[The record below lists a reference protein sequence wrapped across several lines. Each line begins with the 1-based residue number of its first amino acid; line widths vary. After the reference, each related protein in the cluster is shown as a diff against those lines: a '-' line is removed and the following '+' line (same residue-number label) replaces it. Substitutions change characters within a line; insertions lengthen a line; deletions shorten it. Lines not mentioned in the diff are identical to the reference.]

1 MCLLGSLH
9 APGWPQNSHCHCPL
23 TGTVLSPCLVPQL
36 SPRSALAPSSSWH
49 RHCPHP
55 WHRHCLVARDHRHSP
70 QLDTAIVPHVT
81 SQLPPSWPWHRPHPW
96 HHHCPHWWH
105 CHCPQLGIT
114 VLHVVPSLSPVWHR
128 HCPLSWHR
136 HCPPLIGTVTTL
148 TRCCSRPVP
157 VPRSP
162 ADPAARGLL
171 LGPPAVMIPSQL
183 WLMQL
188 KGGGGWR
195 GSDWDPHPSTPHSR
209 TPHSQTPLPGTPHPG
224 SLHPRNSHLPCPCAP
239 GSATAGTWK
248 NHQRSQS
255 GHREAL
261 AQPIRV
267 QGIIFVWSQ
276 PIRTKGMP
284 FFFIPADQSAGRAPP
299 LLQSQP
305 IREQEIP
312 SWSLSQ
318 SNSGNL
324 FFFFWSQ
331 LIRA

>member
-1 MCLLGSLH
+1 M
-9 APGWPQNSHCHCPL
+9 
-23 TGTVLSPCLVPQL
+23 
-36 SPRSALAPSSSWH
+36 ALAPSSPLASSLSPLVALSLSPAWH
-49 RHCPHP
+49 HCPAP
-55 WHRHCLVARDHRHSP
+55 GTITVPSLASSLSP
-70 QLDTAIVPHVT
+70 QLA
-81 SQLPPSWPWHRPHPW
+81 S
-96 HHHCPHWWH
+96 
-105 CHCPQLGIT
+105 
-114 VLHVVPSLSPVWHR
+114 SLSP
-128 HCPLSWHR
+128 P
-136 HCPPLIGTVTTL
+136 IGTVTAL

-171 LGPPAVMIPSQL
+171 LGPPSVMIPSQL

-188 KGGGGWR
+188 KGGGGGR

-276 PIRTKGMP
+276 PIRAKGMP
-284 FFFIPADQSAGRAPP
+284 FFFIPANQSAGRAPP
-299 LLQSQP
+299 FLQSQP

-331 LIRA
+331 PIRA